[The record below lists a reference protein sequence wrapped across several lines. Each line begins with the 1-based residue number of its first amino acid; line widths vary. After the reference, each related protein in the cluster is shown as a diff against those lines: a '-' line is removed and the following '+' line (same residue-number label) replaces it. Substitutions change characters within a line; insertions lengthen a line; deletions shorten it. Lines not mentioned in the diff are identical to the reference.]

1 MACQAWLINTTSLTF
16 KVLLSATQNRREIP
30 FGKELTTR
38 PEMEGKFPEKDF
50 RKQRWF
56 PLKDAVREA
65 AQPGLRTL
73 LFKLEN
79 AGI

>member
-1 MACQAWLINTTSLTF
+1 
-16 KVLLSATQNRREIP
+16 
-30 FGKELTTR
+30 
-38 PEMEGKFPEKDF
+38 MEGKFREKDF

-56 PLKDAVREA
+56 PLKKAVREA

-73 LFKLEN
+73 LSKLEN